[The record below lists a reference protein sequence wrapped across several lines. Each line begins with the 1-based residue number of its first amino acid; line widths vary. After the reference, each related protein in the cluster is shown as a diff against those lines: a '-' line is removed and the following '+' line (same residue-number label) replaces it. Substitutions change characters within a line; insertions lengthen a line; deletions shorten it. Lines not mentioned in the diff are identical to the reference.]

1 MDSSVF
7 IFNSDNK
14 IMKLKKSRVY
24 KKRSVDEGHIGRIEL
39 YTQRYA
45 LAQDIFTG
53 DPLNETDAKQ
63 REEVELL
70 KAKCD
75 AGKTLKGVHLGKAR
89 GLAV

>member
-1 MDSSVF
+1 
-7 IFNSDNK
+7 
-14 IMKLKKSRVY
+14 MKLKKSRVY

-75 AGKTLKGVHLGKAR
+75 AGKTLKGVNLGKAR